1 MQKISD
7 VEHFC
12 NDKFEETPKQKVIDF
27 TLGYLSKPAPNPNV
41 YQQKSHRRQ
50 RSEIGPVGTLEY
62 FFLPSKFQQGRS
74 KTLLNCTY

>member
-1 MQKISD
+1 MEILNIYFLETIIRRKYMQKISD

-41 YQQKSHRRQ
+41 Y
-50 RSEIGPVGTLEY
+50 
-62 FFLPSKFQQGRS
+62 
-74 KTLLNCTY
+74 